1 MFSSIVSAI
10 GGKEDKLA
18 KEDLDEEDAVKNH
31 KKEYKEGGDKEADEK
46 TMGTA
51 AAVQALK
58 LWNQGE
64 AGNKQDKGSF
74 LGLAMSEASKV
85 SSPALSVPDI
95 SRGSKLTERNRG
107 G

>member
-18 KEDLDEEDAVKNH
+18 KEDIDEEDAVKNH
-31 KKEYKEGGDKEADEK
+31 KKEYKEGGDKDADEK
-46 TMGTA
+46 SMGTA

-64 AGNKQDKGSF
+64 AGDKQDKGSF

-85 SSPALSVPDI
+85 SPMFLLWLHSLY
-95 SRGSKLTERNRG
+95 
-107 G
+107 